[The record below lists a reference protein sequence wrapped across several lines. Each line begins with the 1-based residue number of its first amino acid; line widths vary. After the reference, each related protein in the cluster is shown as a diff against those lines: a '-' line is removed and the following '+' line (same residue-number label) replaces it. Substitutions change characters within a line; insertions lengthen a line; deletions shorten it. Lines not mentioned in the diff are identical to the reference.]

1 MDEEVLGEL
10 TDLFH
15 RADHATRL
23 AFLGQPLVRAALDR
37 LHALS
42 A

>member
-1 MDEEVLGEL
+1 MDEARLALLEE
-10 TDLFH
+10 LFH
-15 RADHATRL
+15 HTNHPTRL